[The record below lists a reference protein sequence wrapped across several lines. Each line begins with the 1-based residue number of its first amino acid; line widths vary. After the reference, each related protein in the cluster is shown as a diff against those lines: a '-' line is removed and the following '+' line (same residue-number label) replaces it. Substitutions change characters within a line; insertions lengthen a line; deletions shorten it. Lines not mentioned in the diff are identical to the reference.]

1 MAIRNVLAGVAVKDL
16 DAATA
21 WYSKLIGRPPQSRPM
36 AEVAEWEFARGGWLQ
51 VFEDAERAGSSSV
64 TFAEDDLDERLAELK
79 SLGIVIGQTTDSD
92 YVRTAIIADPDGNQ
106 LVFAQ
111 ARTAANRAAS

>member
-21 WYSKLIGRPPQSRPM
+21 WYGKLIGCPPHSRPM
-36 AEVAEWEFARGGWLQ
+36 AELAEWEFARGGWLQ
-51 VFEDAERAGSSSV
+51 VFEDAARAGSSSV
-64 TFAEDDLDERLAELK
+64 TFAEDDLDGRLAELK
-79 SLGIVIGQTTDSD
+79 KLGIGIGQTSESD
-92 YVRTAIIADPDGNQ
+92 YVRVAIIADPDGNQ

-111 ARTAANRAAS
+111 ARTANNRALS